1 MNLDSPYGR
10 LLADAAK
17 VPTTGFALEDAVD
30 LVVDAASSRFVWRGH
45 AVVMPIGGRFNV
57 ENALAAAGAAAAAGI
72 DEATIAEGLSR
83 PVRVPSR
90 FEVVDLGQP
99 FPVII
104 DYAHTPDGLEQVLR
118 AVGDLGRGGD
128 TIVVFGCGGDR
139 DASKRPAMGEV
150 AARYADRV
158 ILTADNSRGEQ
169 TGAIID
175 AVREGYASASGRR
188 ARDLVVEPDRRA
200 AIALAV
206 DGAGPGDVVVVAGK
220 GHETTQTIGD
230 TVTPFDDR
238 EVAETELARR
248 NGPAS

>member
-1 MNLDSPYGR
+1 
-10 LLADAAK
+10 
-17 VPTTGFALEDAVD
+17 
-30 LVVDAASSRFVWRGH
+30 
-45 AVVMPIGGRFNV
+45 
-57 ENALAAAGAAAAAGI
+57 
-72 DEATIAEGLSR
+72 
-83 PVRVPSR
+83 
-90 FEVVDLGQP
+90 
-99 FPVII
+99 
-104 DYAHTPDGLEQVLR
+104 
-118 AVGDLGRGGD
+118 
-128 TIVVFGCGGDR
+128 VFGCGGDR

-150 AARYADRV
+150 AARHADRV

-248 NGPAS
+248 NGAAS